1 MKLNNKTNLIKV
13 FSLIFKIKEKNIK
26 ETINFKNQKNWDS
39 LNHVKLLM
47 AIESKFNVKFHP
59 EESMYLNSFK
69 KILDTINKLKK

>member
-1 MKLNNKTNLIKV
+1 MKLNNKTSLIKV

>member
-1 MKLNNKTNLIKV
+1 M
-13 FSLIFKIKEKNIK
+13 
-26 ETINFKNQKNWDS
+26 
-39 LNHVKLLM
+39 M